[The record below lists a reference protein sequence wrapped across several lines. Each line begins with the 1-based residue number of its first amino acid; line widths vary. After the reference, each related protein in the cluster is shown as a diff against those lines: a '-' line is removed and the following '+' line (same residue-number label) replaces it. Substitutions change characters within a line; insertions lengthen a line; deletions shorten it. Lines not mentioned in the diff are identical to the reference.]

1 VKYKNVLILFSIII
15 GIILGFHF
23 SKISKI
29 SKIKTIT
36 YQSLT
41 EYEKVDVIKDSVSI
55 KKIQYLPT
63 YATIKDEK
71 YSNENLYS
79 VTFKTKSNQEDFVY
93 FVDSKKEKVIGV
105 IMRK

>member
-1 VKYKNVLILFSIII
+1 MKYKKVLILFSIII
-15 GIILGFHF
+15 VIFLGFHF
-23 SKISKI
+23 SKI

-41 EYEKVDVIKDSVSI
+41 EYEKVDVIKNSVSI
-55 KKIQYLPT
+55 KKIHYLPT

-79 VTFKTKSNQEDFVY
+79 VTYKTKSNQEDFVY
-93 FVDSKKEKVIGV
+93 FVDSKKEKVIGG
-105 IMRK
+105 ILRK